1 MCLFYRQLLVDY
13 LEEIKKK
20 LSQKQ
25 NGEKTSEKQEASIVF
40 KLFADLEKSD
50 LDRAN
55 KVNLIL
61 IFYFEIFSNQSNNKK
76 LAELNQRLNNLEKI
90 FGAGST
96 ANESQ
101 IAKLCSNIE
110 NKSVLVSFFL
120 GIRVLINNK

>member
-61 IFYFEIFSNQSNNKK
+61 IF
-76 LAELNQRLNNLEKI
+76 
-90 FGAGST
+90 
-96 ANESQ
+96 
-101 IAKLCSNIE
+101 
-110 NKSVLVSFFL
+110 
-120 GIRVLINNK
+120 